1 MATKNFYNFRGRD
14 VYPIL
19 EEDSEKYIV
28 CAIAKNEERYICEWI
43 EHYFNLGFD
52 KIIIGDNNDI
62 GNNALMDA
70 IKDIERREDVVVID
84 IRGEKSFQNEFYS
97 MFSEVG
103 NYKWCAYFDIDEF
116 LHLNAY
122 NNVKDF
128 LSKRENENYVSFNWV
143 MYGPNGQ
150 SSIANGQ
157 LKERFKYPL
166 PIFSAENG
174 SVKSIINGNY
184 KGQHTIHSLNC
195 DVFERE
201 IDYYDGYISHYKYK
215 SLTEQAIARTATNAT
230 TFSDGLRNFELVYE
244 NNEYHN
250 VLMSQINNITIPWY
264 THPLNVFSGTDVVIY
279 DVEIPTKE
287 YVLYPI
293 ILRTM
298 YSVRDKIHFVNLPKR
313 PSQFF
318 TARLLEYALHTN
330 NRVCFESPI
339 IGEYRY
345 TKHTINILKKSR

>member
-1 MATKNFYNFRGRD
+1 MGIKNFYNFRGKD

-62 GNNALMDA
+62 GNNALMEA
-70 IKDIERREDVVVID
+70 IKDIERRDDVVVID

-116 LHLNAY
+116 LYLNAY

-128 LSKRENENYVSFNWV
+128 LSKHENENYVSFNWV

-150 SSIANGQ
+150 SSIMDGS

-166 PIFSAENG
+166 PIFSIENG
-174 SVKSIINGNY
+174 TVKSIINGKY
-184 KGQHTIHSLNC
+184 KGRHTIHSLNN
-195 DVFERE
+195 DIFERE
-201 IDYYDGYISHYKYK
+201 VNYYDGYIKHYKYK

-230 TFSDGLRNFELVYE
+230 TFTDGPRNFELVYE

-250 VLMSQINNITIPWY
+250 ILISQINNIILPWRADGLHIY
-264 THPLNVFSGTDVVIY
+264 EGTDVIIY
-279 DVEIPTKE
+279 NIVKPTKP
-287 YVLYPI
+287 YVLYNI

-298 YSVRDKIHFVNLPKR
+298 YFHRNILHYIKTTDI
-313 PSQFF
+313 PSRFF
-318 TARLLEYALHTN
+318 IAHLLEYALHTSN
-330 NRVCFESPI
+330 MVCFETPQ
-339 IGEYRY
+339 IGKYKY
-345 TKHTINILKKSR
+345 TLHNIEIK